1 MFRQRFLSVFALL
14 SAVPQAVDAMPR
26 DAEPEAASPPSVLP
40 APMEPEPIPVD
51 AARIAKAQEWLERL
65 ADGRIDRTQLDPQLS
80 ALLTDDFVRGGTDD
94 VRAYGRPAQLIP
106 FDIRTNAEG
115 VATFYRERY
124 PAAALTWILRTPL
137 TISERAP
144 AAK

>member
-1 MFRQRFLSVFALL
+1 MRHVLRRRKNGWNAL
-14 SAVPQAVDAMPR
+14 
-26 DAEPEAASPPSVLP
+26 
-40 APMEPEPIPVD
+40 PMAGSI
-51 AARIAKAQEWLERL
+51 
-65 ADGRIDRTQLDPQLS
+65 GRSSIRSLS

-115 VATFYRERY
+115 VATFYRVRY